1 MRTTFIKK
9 TLILVLVFTMAGF
22 ANAQTVKV
30 AAAANL
36 HYALEQIK
44 KQYEK
49 EYPNINL
56 EITYG
61 SSGTLTQQILNGA
74 PYDFFMAADK
84 SFPEKLAQKGAT
96 VGDVK
101 TYAYGKLVMWSCETN
116 LSKGISSVL
125 LPEVKKIAI
134 ANPVTAPYGK
144 AAVDLLKKQG
154 LYDRIATKIV
164 WGENISQA
172 AQFAFSGNAE
182 IGFIALSLALAPDM
196 KGKGTFYVIPKS
208 LMSAPIEQDCVLIK
222 RKETNNEAVKFM
234 KYVMSSK
241 CNAIW
246 KEYGYTKAIDN

>member
-1 MRTTFIKK
+1 MKTAFIKK
-9 TLILVLVFTMAGF
+9 TLTLVLLLTIAGF
-22 ANAQTVKV
+22 THAQTVKV

-36 HYALEQIK
+36 HYALEQIR

-49 EYPNINL
+49 EYPNISL

-84 SFPEKLAQKGAT
+84 DFPEKLAQKGAT
-96 VGDVK
+96 AGEVK
-101 TYAYGKLVMWSCETN
+101 PYVYGKLVMWSSNTN
-116 LSKGISSVL
+116 LSKGVSSVL
-125 LPEVKKIAI
+125 SPEVKRIAV

-144 AAVDLLKKQG
+144 AAVDVLKRQG
-154 LYDRIATKIV
+154 LYNRIASKIV

-196 KGKGTFYVIPKS
+196 KGKGTFYVIPES
-208 LMSAPIEQDCVLIK
+208 MMSAPIEQDCVLIK
-222 RKETNNEAVKFM
+222 RKEMHSEAMKFM

-241 CNAIW
+241 CKAIW
-246 KEYGYTKAIDN
+246 EKYGYTNAN